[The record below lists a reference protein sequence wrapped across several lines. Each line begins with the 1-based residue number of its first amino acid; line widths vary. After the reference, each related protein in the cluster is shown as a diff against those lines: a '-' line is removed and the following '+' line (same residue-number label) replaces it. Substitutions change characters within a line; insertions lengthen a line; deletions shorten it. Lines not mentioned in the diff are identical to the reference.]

1 MRQISSTSRLT
12 WGDRQKP
19 RRNLA
24 AIGGPNRTAGAVQGG
39 AMTATETPQPDL
51 TDSPMLADVRERFLN
66 AEPIEPSRVRDT
78 ILASWWRSRQ
88 WNVAADHIDL
98 TYVRDPDLHT
108 PLTRNALPAL
118 KHLREHLE
126 GQPISVILTDAA
138 GVVLSP
144 LAAAQHLHRRLD

>member
-39 AMTATETPQPDL
+39 AMTATATPQPDL

-66 AEPIEPSRVRDT
+66 AEPIQPSRVPDT
-78 ILASWWRSRQ
+78 ILTSWCPSRQ
-88 WNVAADHIDL
+88 WTVPPDHTDL
-98 TYVRDPDLHT
+98 T
-108 PLTRNALPAL
+108 
-118 KHLREHLE
+118 
-126 GQPISVILTDAA
+126 S
-138 GVVLSP
+138 
-144 LAAAQHLHRRLD
+144 